1 MKGILAMLF
10 VTTAISCEK
19 DQRVETKENIAL
31 TSEVVKAKEFVET
44 RITDGF
50 SLKSAGGDQSS
61 IKIRARWENAKVTS
75 NNHFV
80 VVEAELRRWANLALS
95 FKRAATRCI
104 NIRCREWWY

>member
-10 VTTAISCEK
+10 VATAISCEK

-80 VVEAELRRWANLALS
+80 VVEAELRRWANLAL
-95 FKRAATRCI
+95 
-104 NIRCREWWY
+104 